1 MKSSIPN
8 NGALGT
14 LCGLLASILVAQS
27 GCSSPSSTP
36 APATPDAVLQNATG
50 VPWDADRSTRTGVPD
65 LVAPTGDDP
74 PPILVPGVTP
84 EQAARQFLTQ
94 FKSIWRMRDATT
106 EMITRDVDLDEEG
119 MTHVLF
125 DQTSNGVP
133 VLGAGLFVHFGS
145 TGSIAY
151 VNGDYFPDLA
161 ELDHT
166 PKIDKAGAIA
176 AAAKDAG
183 AGFVA
188 RGTPD
193 ALLGID
199 GYNSARPTLVWQVKI
214 TGTDSKGARVSQQ
227 VFVDAQ
233 TAAVFA
239 RFSLDQQVSASGR
252 GTAGNVRNF
261 QVTSNTGGK
270 SWTMTWPT
278 SATASVVS
286 TSQRLAD
293 GTNAVITSTDLKSWD
308 PIADDQP
315 GAGAAS
321 DVHLFAHLVDQ
332 FYRTKELR
340 KSYDGNGSP
349 FDMIVHDNSN
359 GAINAF
365 WSYDTNDMH
374 FGDGDPTITYAI
386 TQLDVTGHELTHG
399 VTSYTS
405 KLAYHFQPGALN
417 ESISDIFGSLIEHE
431 YQPGAG
437 NMLIGEGT
445 LKDGNAIRDMGHP
458 SRFMQPDNM
467 ASFQKFAESNKYN
480 DYGGV
485 HANSGIPNN
494 AFYLMA
500 LGGANDTSKIV
511 VPGSLGWDGARKVW
525 WQSER
530 HALNAESDFSQTA
543 RAQIASAKQLH
554 QSRKVIACSWVAV
567 GVVDAAYAKQF
578 GITCGCDDDA
588 GETCMDEGGAPDGG
602 SPVDVDG
609 GAPASDG
616 ASPEADLEDSCTG
629 RADGVYCSTLAPYA
643 AIVCSDGSIAGGQQ
657 CQGANQTCIGPNGA
671 GTTIQCQ

>member
-1 MKSSIPN
+1 MKSSIRRY
-8 NGALGT
+8 GVLGT
-14 LCGLLASILVAQS
+14 LCGLVAGILVAQS
-27 GCSSPSSTP
+27 GCSSPSSTS

-50 VPWDADRSTRTGVPD
+50 VPWAADRSARTGVPD

-94 FKSIWRMRDATT
+94 LKSIWQMNDPAT
-106 EMITRDVDLDEEG
+106 EMLTRDVDVDEEG

-161 ELDHT
+161 QLEHT

-183 AGFVA
+183 AGFVVS
-188 RGTPD
+188 GTPD

-199 GYNSARPTLVWQVKI
+199 GYNGAHPMLVWQVKI

-233 TAAVFA
+233 TAVVFA
-239 RFSLDQQVSASGR
+239 RFSLDQHVSASGR

-261 QVTSNTGGK
+261 QVTANAGGK
-270 SWTMTWPT
+270 SWTMTWPA
-278 SATASVVS
+278 SGTASVVS
-286 TSQRLAD
+286 TSKLLAD
-293 GTNAVITSTDLKSWD
+293 GTHPALTSTDLKSWD
-308 PIADDQP
+308 PLADDQP
-315 GAGAAS
+315 GAGAAP

-340 KSYDGNGSP
+340 KSYDGKGSA
-349 FDMIVHDNSN
+349 FNMIVHDNSN
-359 GAINAF
+359 GAVNAY

-374 FGDGDPTITYAI
+374 FGDGDPAITYAV

-399 VTSYTS
+399 VTHYTS

-437 NMLIGEGT
+437 NLLIGEGT
-445 LKDGNAIRDMGHP
+445 MKDGNAFRDMGHP

-467 ASFQKFAESNKYN
+467 ASFQKFAESTDKN

-485 HANSGIPNN
+485 HTNSGIPNN
-494 AFYLMA
+494 AFYLMV

-530 HALNAESDFSQTA
+530 HALNAESDFSQAA
-543 RAQIASAKQLH
+543 RAQIASAKHLH
-554 QSRKVIACSWVAV
+554 QSRKVIACTWVAV
-567 GVVDAAYAKQF
+567 GVVDVAYAKKF
-578 GITCGCDDDA
+578 GITCACDDDA
-588 GETCMDEGGAPDGG
+588 GTCMDEAGAPEAGAPMDIDGG
-602 SPVDVDG
+602 TSV
-609 GAPASDG
+609 SDG
-616 ASPEADLEDSCTG
+616 ASPEADLEDSCNG
-629 RADGVYCSTLAPYA
+629 RADGLYCSTLAPYA
-643 AIVCSDGSIAGGQQ
+643 AIVCMAGSIAGGQQ
-657 CQGANQTCIGPNGA
+657 CQDANQNCVGPNGP